1 MQSPSSKKIEH
12 LWRND
17 ITGLRALAVLPVLL
31 FHSFPE
37 FLPGGFFGVD
47 VFFVISG
54 YLISGIIFRG
64 LIDGT
69 FSYKNFYEKR
79 IKRILPNLLL
89 LIIFVSVMGYFFLLP
104 SEYLNLGKHIYSS
117 AGFFQNFRLLD
128 EVGYFTEDALRK
140 PLLHLWSLA
149 IEEQFYIVFPII
161 CSLIWRFSRSRTFI
175 AGAVFFITAGSLVA
189 CLLVQDRNFN
199 FYFPLTRFWELGAG
213 ICLAFVECYGFFRTS
228 HLALGFRNFLSCVGL
243 VGILAPMVF
252 WSTDMTHPGWITLIP
267 VLGAVFM
274 IAANPDA
281 SVNRTLLSWR
291 PMTFVGLISYS
302 LYLWHW
308 PLLAFLFICVPNA
321 SSVWTIVA
329 LTLSFVLATA
339 VYFFV
344 ENPVRRS
351 KNICKISTSA
361 MLLIGLVLAVIF
373 GQTLRRMDGFPNRNT
388 LLGHTVESIRAVG
401 EWDAFNKAQK
411 INYEGIEIASPDRSN
426 FPSIIFVGDS
436 HIAQYYLRAQYLSDQ
451 TGQSF
456 GFIGKTGCFIL
467 SSVGCAKESKAISKL
482 ILDSRVKV
490 IVIGSIWGERS
501 ELDDFKISVMNFK
514 KMIAKRPDLRVYVIL
529 DYPWT
534 PPRINYQQG
543 DYDPL
548 KHLNRFSFSKK
559 LDEKDFIVSLP
570 NDKSWEK
577 GNIAITGLLSDVAT
591 IIPVTPYVC
600 PNNKCNLLKWYR
612 DDDHLQPLRLEK
624 EAIWLDQIFEGGSV
638 GVNENP
644 ILRK

>member
-1 MQSPSSKKIEH
+1 MQSSSPIKIEH

-37 FLPGGFFGVD
+37 LLPGGFFGVD

-69 FSYKNFYEKR
+69 FSYKSFYEKR

-89 LIIFVSVMGYFFLLP
+89 LIVFVSVMGYFFLLP
-104 SEYLNLGKHIYSS
+104 SEYLNLGRHIYSS

-161 CSLIWRFSRSRTFI
+161 CTLIWRFSRSRTFI
-175 AGAVFFITAGSLVA
+175 AGTVFLITIGSLVA
-189 CLLVQDRNFN
+189 CLFVQDRNFN

-213 ICLAFVECYGFFRTS
+213 ICLAFVECYGFCKTGC
-228 HLALGFRNFLSCVGL
+228 LAPGFRNFLSCVGL
-243 VGILAPMVF
+243 ACILAPMAF
-252 WSTDMTHPGWITLIP
+252 WSTDMTHPGWMTLIP
-267 VLGAVFM
+267 VLGAVFI

-281 SVNRTLLSWR
+281 SINRTLLSWR

-308 PLLAFLFICVPNA
+308 PLLAFLFICVPGA
-321 SSVWTIVA
+321 SSVWNIAA
-329 LTLSFVLATA
+329 LGLSFVLATA

-361 MLLIGLVLAVIF
+361 ILLIGLILAVIF
-373 GQTLRRMDGFPNRNT
+373 GQTLRRMEGFPNRNI
-388 LLGHTVESIRAVG
+388 LPEHTIESIRAVG
-401 EWDAFNKAQK
+401 EWDAFNQAPR
-411 INYEGIEIASPDRSN
+411 INYEGIEIASPDKTN
-426 FPSIIFVGDS
+426 FPSIIFAGDS
-436 HIAQYYLRAQYLSDQ
+436 HLVQYYPRANYLGKK
-451 TGQSF
+451 TGKNF

-467 SSVGCAKESKAISKL
+467 SSVGCAKESEAITKL
-482 ILDSRVKV
+482 ISDARVEA
-490 IVIGSIWGERS
+490 IVIGNIWGVRS
-501 ELDDFKISVMNFK
+501 EWGDFESSVINFK
-514 KMIAKRPDLRVYVIL
+514 KNISKRPDLRVYIIL

-534 PPRINYQQG
+534 PPRANNRQG

-548 KHLNRFSFSKK
+548 MHLNRLSFGERLDDADFTVPLPKDNSWRRGNEVITK
-559 LDEKDFIVSLP
+559 LL
-570 NDKSWEK
+570 
-577 GNIAITGLLSDVAT
+577 GDVAT
-591 IIPVTPYVC
+591 IIPVVPYVC

-612 DDDHLQPLRLEK
+612 DDDHLQPLRIEK
-624 EAIWLDQIFEGGSV
+624 EAIWLDQIFERDSIEV
-638 GVNENP
+638 TKTPAN
-644 ILRK
+644 